1 MLQDLNDLYF
11 FAKVVDDK
19 GFAAAARNLGI
30 PRSRLSRRIGLLEE
44 RVGVRLIQRSTRHF
58 AVTDIGREYYRH
70 CLAVRIEAEAAQEA
84 IDKARAEPQ
93 GIVRMSCPS
102 PVLNFQVGEM
112 IVRFMAKYPKVVVH
126 LESTNRRVDVL
137 REGLDLAIRVRFPPL
152 EETDL
157 VVKQLANSPQQL
169 VASPALLQERALP
182 LVPEDL
188 VTLPGM
194 ASSPSQQDHEWLL
207 HGPNGATARIPYQPH
222 FVTEDMVTLRL
233 AALCGVGVV
242 RLRTIVVKTDLSEG
256 RLVDVLPGWAPQQ
269 GIIHAVFPSRRGLLP
284 SVRTLLDFL
293 GTEYAALSR
302 MDMS

>member
-1 MLQDLNDLYF
+1 MMQDLNDLYF
-11 FAKVVDDK
+11 FAKVVDEN

-30 PRSRLSRRIGLLEE
+30 PRSRLSRRIGLLEQ
-44 RVGVRLIQRSTRHF
+44 RIGVRLIQRSTRHF

-70 CLAVRIEAEAAQEA
+70 CLAVRIEAEAGQEA
-84 IDKARAEPQ
+84 IDKARAEPR

-112 IVRFMAKYPKVVVH
+112 IACFMAKYPKVDVH
-126 LESTNRRVDVL
+126 LESTNRGVDVL

-169 VASPALLQERALP
+169 VASPSLLQGRAQP

-194 ASSPSQQDHEWLL
+194 AWSPSQQDHEWLL
-207 HGPNGATARIPYQPH
+207 HGPYGATARIPYQPH

-233 AALCGVGVV
+233 AALRGVGVV
-242 RLRTIVVKTDLSEG
+242 RLPTIVVKADLLEG
-256 RLVDVLPGWAPQQ
+256 RLVDVLPGWAPQP

-302 MDMS
+302 LDMS

>member
-70 CLAVRIEAEAAQEA
+70 CSAVRIEAEAAQEA

-112 IVRFMAKYPKVVVH
+112 IVRFMAKYPKVDVH

-152 EETDL
+152 EETEL
-157 VVKQLANSPQQL
+157 V
-169 VASPALLQERALP
+169 ALP
-182 LVPEDL
+182 LAPEEL

-194 ASSPSQQDHEWLL
+194 AWSPSQQDHEWQL
-207 HGPNGATARIPYQPH
+207 HGPNGATARIPYQPR

-233 AALCGVGVV
+233 AALRGVGVV
-242 RLRTIVVKTDLSEG
+242 RLPTIVIKTDLSEG
-256 RLVDVLPGWAPQQ
+256 RLIDVVPGWAPQP

-302 MDMS
+302 TDVT

>member
-1 MLQDLNDLYF
+1 MQQDLNDLYF
-11 FAKVVDDK
+11 FAKVVDGN

-30 PRSRLSRRIGLLEE
+30 PRSRLSRRIGLLEQ
-44 RVGVRLIQRSTRHF
+44 RIGVRLIQRSTRHF

-112 IVRFMAKYPKVVVH
+112 IACFMAKYPKVDVH

-169 VASPALLQERALP
+169 VASPLLLQGPLP

-188 VTLPGM
+188 VRLPGM
-194 ASSPSQQDHEWLL
+194 AWSPSQQDHEWLL

-222 FVTEDMVTLRL
+222 FVTEDMVALRL
-233 AALCGVGVV
+233 AALRGVGVV
-242 RLRTIVVKTDLSEG
+242 RLPTIVVKADLLEG
-256 RLVDVLPGWAPQQ
+256 RLVDVLPGWAPQP

-284 SVRTLLDFL
+284 AVRTLLDFL

-302 MDMS
+302 KDMS

>member
-1 MLQDLNDLYF
+1 MQQDLNDLYF
-11 FAKVVDDK
+11 FAKVVDGN

-30 PRSRLSRRIGLLEE
+30 PRSRLSRRIGLLEQ
-44 RVGVRLIQRSTRHF
+44 RIGVRLIQRSTRHF

-112 IVRFMAKYPKVVVH
+112 IACFMAKYPKVDVH

-169 VASPALLQERALP
+169 VASPLLLQGPLP

-188 VTLPGM
+188 VRLPGM
-194 ASSPSQQDHEWLL
+194 AWSPSQQDHEWLL
-207 HGPNGATARIPYQPH
+207 HGPNGATARIPY
-222 FVTEDMVTLRL
+222 
-233 AALCGVGVV
+233 
-242 RLRTIVVKTDLSEG
+242 
-256 RLVDVLPGWAPQQ
+256 
-269 GIIHAVFPSRRGLLP
+269 RRI
-284 SVRTLLDFL
+284 S
-293 GTEYAALSR
+293 
-302 MDMS
+302 